1 MSSQLSNH
9 APFNQRIDDQSTDLI
24 SYGIYSH

>member
-1 MSSQLSNH
+1 MSSQLSYH
-9 APFNQRIDDQSTDLI
+9 APFNQRIDDQSIDLI